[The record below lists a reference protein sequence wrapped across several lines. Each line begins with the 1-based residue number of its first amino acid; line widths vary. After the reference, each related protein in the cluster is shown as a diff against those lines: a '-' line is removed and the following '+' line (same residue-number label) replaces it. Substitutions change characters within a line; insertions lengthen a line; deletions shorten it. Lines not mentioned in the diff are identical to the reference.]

1 MTYNIEVKDDDN
13 GWEGRDP
20 SKVVETITT
29 YNPDVLGLQE
39 DDGDWDSYLSALK
52 GYSCYKSGGNG
63 NENLAIYYK
72 SDKFTLVTS
81 GIGYYK
87 KLAKEYTDIDAKG
100 ADLSLDSKGNWDFS
114 VLDEIGRFFRYVV
127 LEDDNGVQ
135 YLVVNTHLHYGKGT
149 GSKYPDDE
157 LLRDY
162 QTRLLRRWLDNM
174 SADYSNQIVMGDMN
188 ATPGTQTI
196 AELTSNDGLVTSKQ
210 SATVKYDWGG
220 TIVSGGHETRDP
232 WKFDYVL
239 YTDENMQAVEYSVI
253 NNEYDDANYTSYP
266 ADHLPV
272 MAKIVYYG

>member
-1 MTYNIEVKDDDN
+1 MTYNIEVKDDDD

-20 SKVVETITT
+20 SKVVDTIMTF
-29 YNPDVLGLQE
+29 NPDVLGLQE

-87 KLAKEYTDIDAKG
+87 KLAKEYKDVDAKG
-100 ADLSLDSKGNWDFS
+100 ADLTLDTKGNFDIS
-114 VLDEIGRFFRYVV
+114 VFDKIGRFFRYVV
-127 LEDDNGVQ
+127 LEDDKGVQ

-149 GSKYPDDE
+149 GSNYPDDE

-188 ATPGTQTI
+188 ATPGKQTI
-196 AELTSNDGLVTSKQ
+196 AELTGNSGLLTSEN
-210 SATVKYDWGG
+210 SAIIKHDMGG
-220 TIVSGGHETRDP
+220 TLITEHEKREE
-232 WKFDYVL
+232 WIFDYIL

-253 NNEYDDANYTSYP
+253 NNEYDDADYTPYP
-266 ADHLPV
+266 SDHLPV
-272 MAKIVYYG
+272 IAKLIYYR